1 MDGREKNEEMPGF
14 CSPAS
19 DTEHTMGAAS
29 RYDESVKLEGKVAS
43 IDTLKELLRHWGCGY
58 RTAGP
63 RVLQLSVPRATSR
76 RTRAAA
82 LIIIIIYCTRNPC
95 LSVQRLGRGESYCV

>member
-1 MDGREKNEEMPGF
+1 MDGQEKNEEMPGF
-14 CSPAS
+14 CSPTS

-29 RYDESVKLEGKVAS
+29 EWDESVKLEGKVAS

-63 RVLQLSVPRATSR
+63 SALQVAGSRKSPALSVPEAASR
-76 RTRAAA
+76 RTPRARA
-82 LIIIIIYCTRNPC
+82 LT
-95 LSVQRLGRGESYCV
+95 

>member
-29 RYDESVKLEGKVAS
+29 QCDESVKLEGKVAS

-58 RTAGP
+58 RGRPGRASCKQQVGGRARP
-63 RVLQLSVPRATSR
+63 LSS
-76 RTRAAA
+76 
-82 LIIIIIYCTRNPC
+82 
-95 LSVQRLGRGESYCV
+95 

>member
-1 MDGREKNEEMPGF
+1 MDGQEKNEEMPGF

-29 RYDESVKLEGKVAS
+29 QCDEFVKLEGKVAS
-43 IDTLKELLRHWGCGY
+43 IDTLKELLRHWGCDY

-63 RVLQLSVPRATSR
+63 RVLQEAS
-76 RTRAAA
+76 AAPEQA
-82 LIIIIIYCTRNPC
+82 LFLLILAP
-95 LSVQRLGRGESYCV
+95 

>member
-29 RYDESVKLEGKVAS
+29 QCDESVKLEGKVAS

-63 RVLQLSVPRATSR
+63 RVLQEAS
-76 RTRAAA
+76 AAPEHA
-82 LIIIIIYCTRNPC
+82 LLLLILAP
-95 LSVQRLGRGESYCV
+95 

>member
-1 MDGREKNEEMPGF
+1 MDGWEKNEEMPGF

-58 RTAGP
+58 WTAGP
-63 RVLQLSVPRATSR
+63 RVLQEAS
-76 RTRAAA
+76 AAPEPA
-82 LIIIIIYCTRNPC
+82 LVLP
-95 LSVQRLGRGESYCV
+95 LGGT

>member
-1 MDGREKNEEMPGF
+1 MDRGEKNEEMPGF

-29 RYDESVKLEGKVAS
+29 ECDESVKLEGKVAS

-63 RVLQLSVPRATSR
+63 SALQEASAGPDRSLLLLPAVP
-76 RTRAAA
+76 
-82 LIIIIIYCTRNPC
+82 
-95 LSVQRLGRGESYCV
+95 

>member
-19 DTEHTMGAAS
+19 DTEHTMGATS
-29 RYDESVKLEGKVAS
+29 QCDEFVKLEGKVAS
-43 IDTLKELLRHWGCGY
+43 IDTLKELLLALGLWLPDG
-58 RTAGP
+58 
-63 RVLQLSVPRATSR
+63 RAARPAIVRPASNRSR

-82 LIIIIIYCTRNPC
+82 LIIIIIYCTVFYN
-95 LSVQRLGRGESYCV
+95 SVRDGCGKH

>member
-1 MDGREKNEEMPGF
+1 MDRGEKNEEMPGF

-29 RYDESVKLEGKVAS
+29 ECDESVKLEGKVAS

-63 RVLQLSVPRATSR
+63 SVLQEASAGPDHSLLLLPAVP
-76 RTRAAA
+76 
-82 LIIIIIYCTRNPC
+82 
-95 LSVQRLGRGESYCV
+95 

>member
-29 RYDESVKLEGKVAS
+29 QYDESVKLEGKVAS

-63 RVLQLSVPRATSR
+63 RVLQEAS
-76 RTRAAA
+76 AAPEQA
-82 LIIIIIYCTRNPC
+82 LLLLILAP
-95 LSVQRLGRGESYCV
+95 

>member
-1 MDGREKNEEMPGF
+1 MDGREKNEELPGF

-29 RYDESVKLEGKVAS
+29 KCGESVKLEGKVAS

-58 RTAGP
+58 RMAGP
-63 RVLQLSVPRATSR
+63 SALQEASAGPDRSLLLPPVVP
-76 RTRAAA
+76 
-82 LIIIIIYCTRNPC
+82 
-95 LSVQRLGRGESYCV
+95 

>member
-1 MDGREKNEEMPGF
+1 MDGQEKNEEMPGF

-19 DTEHTMGAAS
+19 DTEQTMGTAS
-29 RYDESVKLEGKVAS
+29 QCDEFVKLEGKVAS

-63 RVLQLSVPRATSR
+63 GVLQEAL
-76 RTRAAA
+76 AAPEQA
-82 LIIIIIYCTRNPC
+82 LVLVRCT
-95 LSVQRLGRGESYCV
+95 G

>member
-1 MDGREKNEEMPGF
+1 MDGWEKNEEMPGF

-29 RYDESVKLEGKVAS
+29 QCDESVKLEGKVAS

-63 RVLQLSVPRATSR
+63 RVLHEASAAPEQALLLLPAVP
-76 RTRAAA
+76 
-82 LIIIIIYCTRNPC
+82 
-95 LSVQRLGRGESYCV
+95 

>member
-1 MDGREKNEEMPGF
+1 MDGWEKNEEMPGF

-63 RVLQLSVPRATSR
+63 SALQEASAGPDRSLLLPPVVP
-76 RTRAAA
+76 
-82 LIIIIIYCTRNPC
+82 
-95 LSVQRLGRGESYCV
+95 

>member
-1 MDGREKNEEMPGF
+1 MDGQEKNEEMPGF
-14 CSPAS
+14 CSPTS

-29 RYDESVKLEGKVAS
+29 QCDEFVKLEGKVAS

-63 RVLQLSVPRATSR
+63 RVVQEAS
-76 RTRAAA
+76 AAPEHA
-82 LIIIIIYCTRNPC
+82 LLLLILAP
-95 LSVQRLGRGESYCV
+95 